1 MVSREEE
8 PPHTS
13 HHGAREISIGK
24 NKEYKKEKIF
34 YMDVL
39 KTIHKKI
46 SNQRERERDTER
58 ETHRARET
66 ERQRERKRDRQR
78 ERERIGG
85 KTRIESLS
93 PNNKERKSSPKGQKK
108 SLSLK

>member
-46 SNQRERERDTER
+46 SNQKMRERERERD
-58 ETHRARET
+58 
-66 ERQRERKRDRQR
+66 R
-78 ERERIGG
+78 EREREKDG
-85 KTRIESLS
+85 
-93 PNNKERKSSPKGQKK
+93 
-108 SLSLK
+108 